1 MQVGLGELV
10 QMHVA
15 AAAADMD
22 QVVEVM
28 IKQHID
34 FEVRKDRFKHELK
47 K

>member
-1 MQVGLGELV
+1 
-10 QMHVA
+10 MHVGWHA
-15 AAAADMD
+15 AAAADTD

-28 IKQHID
+28 IKQHIE